1 MKSGVARRPI
11 ADMEAYRRRLEA
23 RLDPFIASVRRLA
36 WIAREA
42 REGKEERRRS
52 AAAF

>member
-1 MKSGVARRPI
+1 
-11 ADMEAYRRRLEA
+11 MEAYRRRLEA

-42 REGKEERRRS
+42 REGTDDRRRS
-52 AAAF
+52 AGAGR